1 MPARNATPAAASP
14 PAAAAGWDRASDFT
28 RQQIAAATEGGAVL
42 YRGFEALRK
51 IQEQATRETLRR
63 HTDAAGR
70 LRGNARPADL
80 LALQT
85 ELLRADIED
94 ATRCWQQLLGEALE
108 INSELLGCA
117 TRMID
122 TEDVFAA
129 ARLLHS

>member
-1 MPARNATPAAASP
+1 MRARNSAAAPAAAVP
-14 PAAAAGWDRASDFT
+14 TNPDWNRASDFS
-28 RQQIAAATEGGAVL
+28 RQQLTAATEGGAVL
-42 YRGFEALRK
+42 YRGLEAMRK

-63 HTDAAGR
+63 HAEAAGK
-70 LRGNARPADL
+70 LRATAAPGDL
-80 LALQT
+80 LALQSA
-85 ELLRADIED
+85 LLLSDIED